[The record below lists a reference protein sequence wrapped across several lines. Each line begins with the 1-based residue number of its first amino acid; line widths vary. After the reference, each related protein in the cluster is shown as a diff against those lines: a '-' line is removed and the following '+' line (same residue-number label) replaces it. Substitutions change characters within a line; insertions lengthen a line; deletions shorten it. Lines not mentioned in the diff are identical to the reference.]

1 MDVKTGAI
9 LAMASKPDFDPND
22 PLNFTANEA
31 YLNEL
36 VHAEPEL
43 YGIYKKDAD
52 GNYITDE
59 QGNKILDEEAD
70 YSGYYRDILWKTRPS
85 PSYTTRALCS
95 KSSPPPWA
103 STPVWPP

>member
-1 MDVKTGAI
+1 
-9 LAMASKPDFDPND
+9 MASKPDFDPND

-70 YSGYYRDILWKTRPS
+70 YSGYYQMCIRDRRPDGRGS
-85 PSYTTRALCS
+85 PRTSRPGCPCS
-95 KSSPPPWA
+95 CPHGYPQ
-103 STPVWPP
+103 